1 MNELL
6 ANFHFL
12 RPWGL
17 LLLVVPL
24 FLYWKYFRGTKNQS
38 SWEKVCD
45 KNLLDFLL
53 VKGSSQ
59 QRKTI
64 SYLGLCGLLAAVVS
78 IAGPSWK
85 KTEVPSLTPENPVMI
100 LLNLSSEMNEGDLS
114 PTRLERA
121 KYKITDLLDLL
132 KTAQTGLIVY
142 SDEPFLIT
150 PITDDNK
157 IIENLLPEINFEIMP
172 SNGDRLDRAISL
184 AIEKLKNA
192 GYNQGNIVIFTPDI
206 GQRFD
211 LALEEAKKAAADNY
225 DVSVAEMNSQK
236 IEKLQMLAQNG
247 NGLYLS
253 LTPGDQDMQNLAQK
267 INSESD
273 TLKAS
278 ENLRSQWL
286 DFGYY
291 LVFIPL
297 QCCLY
302 FFRKGILWALLP
314 VFCAT
319 QAQAGFFLNDNQ
331 EGIRAFNKQDY
342 QTAVQKFEAPEWK
355 AASQYRLG
363 DYANALQNFNQS
375 KSLTAIYNQGNALAK
390 SGKIDEAIQKYE
402 EVLKQDPEHEDAK
415 FNLEYLKQQ
424 KQEQQQQKDQDQ
436 DQAQDQSQDQNQ
448 DQDQSEQQQQQ
459 NSDETPQDQPDQGQ
473 QPQEDGDNSQ
483 NRQKE
488 QSEDQPAQSGNPE
501 QSKPEK
507 PQEQQQDN
515 QAVAQPQNGKNE
527 DPQYDEQAQARA
539 QQFREV
545 PENPG
550 GLLRAFIYKEYLKK
564 RYK

>member
-1 MNELL
+1 MHEIL

-17 LLLVVPL
+17 LLLAVPL
-24 FLYWKYFRGTKNQS
+24 FLYWKYFRGIKNQS

-64 SYLGLCGLLAAVVS
+64 SYLGLCGLLAAAVA

-100 LLNLSSEMNEGDLS
+100 LLNMSSDMSEGDLS

-184 AIEKLKNA
+184 ATEKLKNA

-211 LALEEAKKAAADNY
+211 LALEEAKKAAANNY
-225 DVSVAEMNSQK
+225 HVNVAEMNSQK

-247 NGLYLS
+247 KGLYLS
-253 LTPGDQDMQNLAQK
+253 LTPGDQDMQQLAQK
-267 INSESD
+267 INHEASN
-273 TLKAS
+273 LKAS

-297 QCCLY
+297 LCGLY

-314 VFCAT
+314 VFFAT
-319 QAQAGFFLNDNQ
+319 QAQAGFFLNNNQ
-331 EGIRAFNKQDY
+331 EGLKAFNDQDY
-342 QTAVQKFEAPEWK
+342 QNAARKFETPEWK
-355 AASQYRLG
+355 GASQYRLG
-363 DYANALQNFNQS
+363 DYANALQNFSQS
-375 KSLTAIYNQGNALAK
+375 NSLTAIYNQGNALAK

-415 FNLEYLKQQ
+415 FNLDYLKQQ

-436 DQAQDQSQDQNQ
+436 SQDQNQ
-448 DQDQSEQQQQQ
+448 DQNQSEQQQQQ
-459 NSDETPQDQPDQGQ
+459 NSDEAPQDQPDQGQ

-501 QSKPEK
+501 QSESQI
-507 PQEQQQDN
+507 PQEQQSEN
-515 QAVAQPQNGKNE
+515 QAAAQPQKGDSE
-527 DPQYDEQAQARA
+527 DSKYDEQAQARA